1 MLHHQQQQQPPQQ
14 QQSSYQQGV
23 VYSQSSSQATDGRY
37 SDFQQQYA
45 MSQEIMPPQS
55 PTRSSSPH
63 SQGRSSQDFGHPHSH
78 SQQSYQ
84 LQGPPYPP
92 EMHHQHQPHLPL
104 PPSLSSGGDGSLAQD
119 QQSGGGDEEPLYV
132 NAKQYHR
139 ILKRRAARAKL
150 EEMNRMAKIRKPYL
164 HESRHKHAMR
174 RPRGPGGRFLTS
186 QEIAELDRL
195 QVLFEA
201 QGGVGPVG
209 GDMHLASS
217 TYTPEQQ
224 QQFLTQQIFMQ
235 RQQGS
240 QQQQQH
246 SGPHQPAFYD
256 QRHHPYPPRSAQ
268 PPSNQQQDSQIPLPL
283 QHHLPTGPGVV
294 DTMYNHQQPP
304 VFQQVQRGDEFQNQH
319 PGMMLPSQQSNNR
332 FNQAFEAPSLMGST
346 QPGLSPLAEVSEGA
360 SVPPMVWLGPSGEIP
375 AGGALAHATHE
386 RSQSLSSTSSVSG
399 STTAFS
405 STGATAATS
414 TGGSAAPSQYSVST
428 TVPNVEGLSSSS
440 SAQGSHYS
448 AATATGQHTL
458 QHPAAAAVIGSTLST
473 SSLITPTTSEH
484 STPEAITPPVTTT
497 PPVIAETGEGSGSTA
512 VPSTLSDATAQPSD
526 LAAQDPAMDPPA
538 TNEVGH
544 EADAGEDAEMPEDD
558 GSGSL
563 LTPTGDD

>member
-1 MLHHQQQQQPPQQ
+1 
-14 QQSSYQQGV
+14 
-23 VYSQSSSQATDGRY
+23 
-37 SDFQQQYA
+37 
-45 MSQEIMPPQS
+45 MSQGMMPPQS

-63 SQGRSSQDFGHPHSH
+63 LQARSSQDFGHPHSY
-78 SQQSYQ
+78 SQQPYHQ

-104 PPSLSSGGDGSLAQD
+104 PPNPSNGGDGSSAQG
-119 QQSGGGDEEPLYV
+119 QQPGGGDEEPLYV

-195 QVLFEA
+195 QALFEA

-217 TYTPEQQ
+217 NYTSEQQ
-224 QQFLTQQIFMQ
+224 QQFLNQQILMQ
-235 RQQGS
+235 RQQGTQ

-246 SGPHQPAFYD
+246 PGPHQTAFHD
-256 QRHHPYPPRSAQ
+256 QRHHPYPPRSSQ
-268 PPSNQQQDSQIPLPL
+268 PPSHQQQHSQIPLPL

-294 DTMYNHQQPP
+294 DTMYNQQQPP
-304 VFQQVQRGDEFQNQH
+304 VFQQFQRGDEFQNQH
-319 PGMMLPSQQSNNR
+319 PGMMLQPQGNNQ
-332 FNQAFEAPSLMGST
+332 FSQAFGAPSLTGLTGST
-346 QPGLSPLAEVSEGA
+346 QPGISSLTEASGGA
-360 SVPPMVWLGPSGEIP
+360 TAPPAAWLGPSGDNLTR
-375 AGGALAHATHE
+375 GAPENATHE
-386 RSQSLSSTSSVSG
+386 RSQSLSSTGSTSG

-414 TGGSAAPSQYSVST
+414 TSDSVTPSQRTVPT
-428 TVPNVEGLSSSS
+428 TVPTVEGSPSSS

-448 AATATGQHTL
+448 DATGTGQYTL
-458 QHPAAAAVIGSTLST
+458 QHPVAATTIGSTLNT

-484 STPEAITPPVTTT
+484 STPAAATTPITTT
-497 PPVIAETGEGSGSTA
+497 PPATAETGEGSGSTA
-512 VPSTLSDATAQPSD
+512 VPSTLSNATTQPSD
-526 LAAQDPAMDPPA
+526 LAAQGAATDLPAVTDL
-538 TNEVGH
+538 GG
-544 EADAGEDAEMPEDD
+544 EANAGEDAQVPEDD